1 MSSHLSSRSGKFVVP
16 GNKLGVIE
24 ELVPGQG
31 TYVDDGNIYALT
43 TGNALVDLLER
54 RVAVLSEVQQPLVPR
69 IDSVVSGVVNN
80 VQENSL
86 EIRIMKI
93 DGKSVSGFFTG
104 VLHISNVSDRF
115 VKTMFDAFKP
125 GDLVDA
131 RVISTTNRVFHL
143 TTEEPK
149 LGVVYAFCSY
159 CGSPLKYKDRALR
172 CLTCRR
178 IENRK
183 TASGYGKL

>member
-1 MSSHLSSRSGKFVVP
+1 MLNHLSNRNGKFVVP

-24 ELVPGQG
+24 ELLPGQG
-31 TYVDDGNIYALT
+31 TYVDEGNIYALT
-43 TGNALVDLLER
+43 TGDALVDLSDR
-54 RVAVLSEVQQPLVPR
+54 RVTVLPKVRQPLVPR
-69 IDSVVSGVVNN
+69 IGSVVSGVVNS
-80 VQENSL
+80 VQENSI
-86 EIRIMKI
+86 EVRIVKI
-93 DGKSVSGFFTG
+93 DEKSVSGFFTG

-125 GDLVDA
+125 GDLVEA
-131 RVISTTNRVFHL
+131 KVISTANRTVHL

-159 CGSPLKYKDRALR
+159 CGSPLNYEDRALR
-172 CLTCRR
+172 CVACRK

-183 TASGYGKL
+183 IASGYGKL